1 MGHTHDGKK
10 FFGRNNKYHKT
21 KADHQL
27 SESFYFIKIYVLI
40 ELWIFFCSILS
51 DVFCQKSVI
60 SSITAV
66 PPIQNAL
73 KNKAGGHNY
82 LRTLWLEFLRVFTL
96 SLEFP
101 GNIKLHSWS
110 LLLSNGNS
118 APGNSAWFFWSPLV
132 EIPRYSYW
140 PCNIIPN

>member
-1 MGHTHDGKK
+1 MDPICTEKRSLWATPK
-10 FFGRNNKYHKT
+10 MVKIFFGGNK

-40 ELWIFFCSILS
+40 ELWIFFYSILS

-82 LRTLWLEFLRVFTL
+82 LRTPWLEFLSVFTL

-110 LLLSNGNS
+110 LLLSNGNG
-118 APGNSAWFFWSPLV
+118 PWKFCLIFLITPGGNSTLFLLAL
-132 EIPRYSYW
+132 
-140 PCNIIPN
+140 